1 MICFFKDLKRIWTLF
16 TFSSFIM
23 NIIYF
28 FLSLAINN
36 SFFPVC
42 ILLTMGVFV
51 FSCLNTHKMCIIKV
65 TTFLALIKQIISS
78 DAGQR
83 SRSSHLIPSCC
94 FLKVREEGSALIF
107 LIQILQTSPLDFTR
121 FDAL

>member
-1 MICFFKDLKRIWTLF
+1 MICFFKNLKRIWTLF
-16 TFSSFIM
+16 SFSSFIM
-23 NIIYF
+23 NIIYI

-83 SRSSHLIPSCC
+83 SRKKFAPDSILLFSQGQRGRISAHLPHPHPPN
-94 FLKVREEGSALIF
+94 LPAGLHKV
-107 LIQILQTSPLDFTR
+107 
-121 FDAL
+121 